1 MGVGEFVDNAKFEKQ
16 LLAFLGNQEQVDNFK
31 KLSCNEDMVE
41 ALYHSP
47 AIQEM
52 LKISGQQDGGGKSE
66 GETKRCRE
74 AGNKHFQAGRDEEAL
89 KQFNRAVVAAPVNA
103 KQEGRDLSIALANR
117 SAVLFR
123 LGYSSLAIRDIDMAL
138 EAGYPLELRFKV
150 YERKYKCLLSQNKWS
165 EAKLALEKLDQ
176 SLTDAKTDSSKKQ
189 SIQNDILSTLEDIK
203 CQMTE
208 NPESENK
215 NDLEE
220 NSENIHKLVEINPKS
235 PAASDC
241 IQIKYEEDR
250 GRFAVARR
258 DIAVGTVLLIE
269 DPAVC
274 NLKPEYQGTHCDVCL
289 RSCQLST
296 VPCSG
301 CAKVSFCSKACRDK
315 AAQTYHQYECGTVDF
330 FKAFLSKMS
339 QERKKEDGAKNYHTL
354 SYRAVAQKP
363 FSWLKENKSW
373 LRGGDC
379 IHGSA
384 GEDVMPAS
392 YTSMVHLVS
401 HHERRTLATSFW
413 LIVSGVFH
421 LRTLQAMGYFG
432 VKKMKPS
439 SSLTEDEKFV
449 GGLLVNFLELM
460 QFNTH
465 GVTESVLDRP
475 GTNQG
480 YKSVNLGCAVYPTLA
495 MFNHSC
501 DHNID
506 KYMVGSKTVVLA
518 AKNIKAGE
526 EITENY
532 FPCSSLI
539 PRPERR
545 SWLAEHYWFDCGCN
559 PCRKNQPM
567 TKDMPQEPL
576 NLRCVD
582 PSCSGVSTSGANC
595 PVCGSSPR
603 PHSTTATQAK
613 EIVTAIKDIINKV
626 KVGEEEGVDKAYAK
640 VTELC
645 CRLQDMVAHPYQGL
659 SIADSA
665 WRRLL
670 RLNYGNKSYNAWK

>member
-339 QERKKEDGAKNYHTL
+339 QERN
-354 SYRAVAQKP
+354 
-363 FSWLKENKSW
+363 
-373 LRGGDC
+373 
-379 IHGSA
+379 
-384 GEDVMPAS
+384 
-392 YTSMVHLVS
+392 
-401 HHERRTLATSFW
+401 
-413 LIVSGVFH
+413 
-421 LRTLQAMGYFG
+421 
-432 VKKMKPS
+432 KKMKPS